1 MKLLQDSKITIEQ
14 PEDIAKIFQD
24 LLKLED
30 AIDREKE
37 HFYVCHLDSRHRIN
51 MVELVAIGTINV
63 TITHPRETFRRAV
76 TEGSYSI
83 IVAHNHPS
91 GDVTPSDDDLLTT
104 RKLHEA
110 GTVLG
115 IPLLDHI
122 IFAKDTFFSFKRNKT
137 QHTGNTI

>member
-1 MKLLQDSKITIEQ
+1 MKLLQDSKIKIDQ
-14 PEDIAKIFQD
+14 PIDVAKIFQD

-37 HFYVCHLDSRHRIN
+37 HFYVCHLDSRNRIN

-63 TITHPRETFRRAV
+63 IISHPRETFRRAV
-76 TEGSYSI
+76 AEGSYSI

-91 GDVTPSDDDLLTT
+91 GDVTPSDDDLLTA

-110 GTVLG
+110 GAVLG

-122 IFAKDTFFSFKRNKT
+122 IFAPDKFYSFKRQTT
-137 QHTGNTI
+137 QHTINKF

>member
-1 MKLLQDSKITIEQ
+1 MKLLQDSKIKIKQ

-30 AIDREKE
+30 TIDQEKE
-37 HFYVCHLDSRHRIN
+37 HFYVCHLDSRNRVN
-51 MVELVAIGTINV
+51 MVELVAIGTINEAL
-63 TITHPRETFRRAV
+63 IHPRETFRRAV
-76 TEGSYSI
+76 AEGSYSI
-83 IVAHNHPS
+83 VIAHNHPS
-91 GDVTPSDDDLLTT
+91 GDVTPSDDDLLAT

-122 IFAKDTFFSFKRNKT
+122 IFAPDKFYSFKRNKT
-137 QHTGNTI
+137 Q